1 MDEIRCVGNAIN
13 LAMPSQSQ
21 DTVRN
26 SYFNWLTTLMNPKSQ
41 GQVATYH
48 IRYAFDYKEELAKP
62 YTDHFKSITLTPS
75 EQVKRIAD
83 GIKARTTKEITI
95 TLFTG
100 E

>member
-1 MDEIRCVGNAIN
+1 
-13 LAMPSQSQ
+13 
-21 DTVRN
+21 
-26 SYFNWLTTLMNPKSQ
+26 MNPKPQ

-48 IRYAFDYKEELAKP
+48 IRYAFDYKEEAKP